1 MSNQRVR
8 LLGERVLRI
17 KEESKHNMD
26 KSEGRDFEV
35 RLKALEAKYV
45 EIAEKMDETDID
57 DLDERVDDLG
67 AKHEEIVENMDEF
80 ESQATDVESQ
90 VSSLDEQAHDLQGA
104 RSPRKRA
111 R

>member
-1 MSNQRVR
+1 
-8 LLGERVLRI
+8 
-17 KEESKHNMD
+17 MD
-26 KSEGRDFEV
+26 KTEGKDFEV
-35 RLKALEAKYV
+35 RLKDLEAKYV